1 MDTERTH
8 PSWPDDFQPAELHGV
23 TNTDGESI
31 GIGFALPDGSVT
43 RLLLPLQ
50 DAVVAAKSIIE
61 FADAYLRKGTNSQ
74 APRSSGTPSAEV
86 SAQAE

>member
-8 PSWPDDFQPAELHGV
+8 PSWHGSVRPAELHGV

-31 GIGFALPDGSVT
+31 GIGFSMPDGTVT

-74 APRSSGTPSAEV
+74 SPRSSGTPSAEV